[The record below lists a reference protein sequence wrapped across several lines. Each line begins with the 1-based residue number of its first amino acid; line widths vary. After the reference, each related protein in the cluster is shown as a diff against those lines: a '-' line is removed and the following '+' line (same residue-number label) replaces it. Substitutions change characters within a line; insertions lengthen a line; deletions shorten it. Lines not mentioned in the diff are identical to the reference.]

1 MLRPFLDV
9 FWDEKVWLPPNTT
22 WADVAPGPDKAVAY
36 TNHWHVLYPIP
47 MALVYTAIRFTM
59 ENYVFAPFGRSLGVK
74 EGRSKKVPNNPKLET
89 AYRAD
94 PESKKIIGLA
104 KQLDM
109 TERQVER
116 WWRLRRSQDKPSKLV
131 KFCENMWKS
140 AFLTYNFLCG
150 VYILWDK
157 EWLWDI
163 DHCYIGHPHQGYT
176 NGMWWYYMV
185 TSAFYWSLLLSQ
197 FWDVRRK
204 DFWQNFVHHLATIS
218 LISFSWVLNAHRVGT
233 LVILSHDPAEIFLE
247 AAKASKYAGYHKVC
261 NCIFALFV
269 LLWTV
274 TRLGIYPFYII
285 WSLLFR
291 APKLWS
297 PILTFDVLIFLLC
310 VLFALDVL
318 WTWLIL
324 QVLYKSIKTGQ
335 VKGDIRSSSSEVSDS
350 ENSHDSNH
358 NTPNR
363 VNNNM
368 SDK

>member
-94 PESKKIIGLA
+94 PESKKQYLLRDKIRNSDIRYRTKVTDALLFSQELKWKWAGHAARYTDDRWTSRLLKWRGPYGARSIIGLA

-247 AAKASKYAGYHKVC
+247 VKIEFYSITK
-261 NCIFALFV
+261 
-269 LLWTV
+269 
-274 TRLGIYPFYII
+274 LG
-285 WSLLFR
+285 
-291 APKLWS
+291 
-297 PILTFDVLIFLLC
+297 
-310 VLFALDVL
+310 
-318 WTWLIL
+318 
-324 QVLYKSIKTGQ
+324 
-335 VKGDIRSSSSEVSDS
+335 
-350 ENSHDSNH
+350 
-358 NTPNR
+358 
-363 VNNNM
+363 
-368 SDK
+368 